1 LRLRGLSFF
10 GVALCVS
17 LALMERSAWAHHVMD
32 GKLPKTL
39 VEGTLAGLGHPI
51 IGVDHL
57 AAVIAVGCLA
67 AAHALGPVLVVGYV
81 VTQVVGAAVHVK
93 GTTVPAAE
101 LVVALT
107 VVGLGA
113 VLIVR
118 RMLPSALI
126 LGLFLLAGLF
136 HGYALAESI
145 IGAEPAPL
153 FAYFVGFAVIQTLIA
168 LGAMTLVRVAAPPLA
183 GQHVNLRL
191 IGAGIVGFGIA
202 TALTQLFPAA

>member
-1 LRLRGLSFF
+1 LRLRGLCFF
-10 GVALCVS
+10 AVTLSVL
-17 LALMERSAWAHHVMD
+17 LAERAAWAHHVMD

-51 IGVDHL
+51 IGLDHL

-81 VTQVVGAAVHVK
+81 LAQVVGAAVHVK
-93 GTTVPAAE
+93 GATVPAAE

-107 VVGLGA
+107 VIGLGA
-113 VLIVR
+113 VLTVQ
-118 RMLPSALI
+118 RMLPSSLI

-145 IGAEPAPL
+145 VGAEAAPL

-168 LGAMTLVRVAAPPLA
+168 LAAMALTRVVAPPLA